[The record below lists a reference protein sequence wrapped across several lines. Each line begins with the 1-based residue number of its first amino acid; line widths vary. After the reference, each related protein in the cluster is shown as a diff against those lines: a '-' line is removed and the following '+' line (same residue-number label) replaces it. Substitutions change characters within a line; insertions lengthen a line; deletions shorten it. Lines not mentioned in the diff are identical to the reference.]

1 MTSPRIADLTTA
13 AVGGPARH
21 YVRAES
27 EQEVVDAVA
36 AADTAGRD
44 VLVVGGGSNLIAA
57 DAGFAGTVVHVLSRG
72 VEVLED
78 GPDGVLLEVQAGH
91 PWDELVA
98 EAVAGGLVGIEA
110 LSGIPGTT
118 GATPVQNVGAY
129 GQEVAQTVDLVRAW
143 DRQERCVREFAPAEL
158 EFSYRDSALK
168 RSTVAGSPRFVVLAV
183 RFRLGRGT
191 DGAPVRYGELA
202 RRLGIAVGE
211 RAPLGQVRKTVL
223 ALRAGKGMVLDPQ
236 DRDTYSTGSF
246 FTNPVLPADALGERL
261 PADAPRFPVV
271 DAEGR
276 PLEDRVKL
284 SAAWL
289 IDHAGFGKG
298 FGLPGTRNELLDLD
312 GAAVA
317 GGRASLSTKH
327 TLALTNRG
335 GASAQ
340 DLMALARTV
349 RDGVASVYGVD
360 LVAEPVIVG
369 TAV

>member
-1 MTSPRIADLTTA
+1 MTSPRLAELTTA

-21 YVRAES
+21 YVRAET
-27 EQEVVDAVA
+27 EQAVVDAL
-36 AADTAGRD
+36 ADADAAGRP
-44 VLVVGGGSNLIAA
+44 VLVVGGGSNLIAS
-57 DAGFAGTVVHVLSRG
+57 DAGYAGSVVHVATRG
-72 VEVLED
+72 VDTVAED
-78 GPDGVLLEVQAGH
+78 PDGVLLEVQAGH
-91 PWDELVA
+91 SWDELVA
-98 EAVAGGLVGIEA
+98 GAVARGLVGVEA

-129 GQEVAQTVDLVRAW
+129 GQEVAQTIRLVRAW
-143 DRQERCVREFAPAEL
+143 DRREQRVRDFSPAEL

-168 RSTVAGSPRFVVLAV
+168 RSTVDGSPRFVVLAV
-183 RFRLGRGT
+183 RFRLERGAES
-191 DGAPVRYGELA
+191 APVRYGELA
-202 RRLGIAVGE
+202 RRLGVEVGQ
-211 RAPLGQVRKTVL
+211 RAPLALVRQTVL
-223 ALRAGKGMVLDPQ
+223 ALRAGKGMVLDPG

-246 FTNPVLPADALGERL
+246 FTNPVLPAGALGDRV

-271 DAEGR
+271 DATGR
-276 PLEDRVKL
+276 VLEDRVKL

-289 IDHAGFGKG
+289 IDRAGFGKG

-312 GAAVA
+312 GGAVA
-317 GGRASLSTKH
+317 GGRAALSTKH

-335 GASAQ
+335 GASAE

>member
-1 MTSPRIADLTTA
+1 MDSPRIAELTTA
-13 AVGGPARH
+13 AVGGPAHH
-21 YVRAES
+21 YVRADA
-27 EQEVVDAVA
+27 EQDVVDAVA
-36 AADTAGRD
+36 AADAEGRP

-57 DAGFAGTVVHVLSRG
+57 DAGFAGTVVHVASRG
-72 VEVLED
+72 ADVVAEEPGAAV
-78 GPDGVLLEVQAGH
+78 LEVQAGH
-91 PWDELVA
+91 PWDDLVA
-98 EAVAGGLVGIEA
+98 AAVAQGLVGIEA

-129 GQEVAQTVDLVRAW
+129 GQEVAQTVELVRAW
-143 DRQERCVREFAPAEL
+143 DRHEARVREFTPAEL
-158 EFSYRDSALK
+158 AFSYRDSVLK
-168 RSTVAGSPRFVVLAV
+168 RTTVEGSPRFVVLAV
-183 RFRLGRGT
+183 RFRLARGAES
-191 DGAPVRYGELA
+191 APVRYAELA
-202 RRLGIAVGE
+202 RRLGVAVGE
-211 RAPLGQVRKTVL
+211 RAPLAEVRDTVL
-223 ALRAGKGMVLDPQ
+223 ALRAGKGMVLDPA

-246 FTNPVLPADALGERL
+246 FTNPILPADLLGERV
-261 PADAPRFPVV
+261 PADAPRFPVA
-271 DAEGR
+271 DAAGR
-276 PLEDRVKL
+276 LLEDRVKL

-298 FGLPGTRNELLDLD
+298 FGLPGTRNEVLGLD

-335 GASAQ
+335 GASAE
-340 DLMALARTV
+340 DLMLLARTV

>member
-1 MTSPRIADLTTA
+1 MTTPHLADLTTA

-21 YVRAES
+21 YVRAET
-27 EQEVVDAVA
+27 EQAVVDAVA
-36 AADTAGRD
+36 EADAAGRD
-44 VLVVGGGSNLIAA
+44 VLVVGGGSNLITA
-57 DAGFAGTVVHVLSRG
+57 DAGYAGTVVHVASRG
-72 VEVLED
+72 VQAVAED
-78 GPDGVLLEVQAGH
+78 AGGVLLEVQAGH
-91 PWDELVA
+91 SWDELVA
-98 EAVAGGLVGIEA
+98 QAVAEGLVGIEA

-129 GQEVAQTVDLVRAW
+129 GQEVAQTVELVRVW
-143 DRQERCVREFAPAEL
+143 DRHERRVREFAPAEL
-158 EFSYRDSALK
+158 AFAYRDSALK
-168 RSTVAGSPRFVVLAV
+168 RSTVDGSPRHVVLAV
-183 RFRLGRGT
+183 RFRLARGA
-191 DGAPVRYGELA
+191 DSAPVRYGELA
-202 RRLGIAVGE
+202 RRLGVEVGE
-211 RAPLGQVRKTVL
+211 RAPLARVRETVL
-223 ALRAGKGMVLDPQ
+223 ALRAGKGMVLDPA

-246 FTNPVLPADALGERL
+246 FTNPILPAAALGDRL

-271 DAEGR
+271 DAAGN
-276 PLEDRVKL
+276 PLAGRVKL

-298 FGLPGTRNELLDLD
+298 FGLPGTRNEVLDLD

-335 GASAQ
+335 DASAA

-369 TAV
+369 TGV

>member
-1 MTSPRIADLTTA
+1 MTSPRIAELTTA
-13 AVGGPARH
+13 AVGGPARR
-21 YVRAES
+21 YVRAGS
-27 EQEVVDAVA
+27 EQAVLDAVA
-36 AADTAGRD
+36 EADATGRA

-57 DAGFAGTVVHVLSRG
+57 DAGFEGTVVHVVSRG
-72 VEVLED
+72 VRTVAE
-78 GPDGVLLEVQAGH
+78 GPGGALLEVQAGH

-98 EAVAGGLVGIEA
+98 QAVAQELVGIEA

-129 GQEVAQTVDLVRAW
+129 GQEVAQTVELVRAW
-143 DRQERCVREFAPAEL
+143 DRHERRVREFVPAEL
-158 EFSYRDSALK
+158 AFSYRDSALK
-168 RSTVAGSPRFVVLAV
+168 RSTRAGSPRFVVLAV
-183 RFRLGRGT
+183 RFRLERGAL
-191 DGAPVRYGELA
+191 GAPVRYGELA
-202 RRLGIAVGE
+202 RRLGVEVGE
-211 RAPLGQVRKTVL
+211 RAPLARVREAVL
-223 ALRAGKGMVLDPQ
+223 ALRAGKGMVLDPA

-246 FTNPVLPADALGERL
+246 FTNPILPVAALGDGL

-271 DAEGR
+271 DAAGN
-276 PLEDRVKL
+276 PLGDRVKL

-289 IDHAGFGKG
+289 IDHAGFGRG
-298 FGLPGTRNELLDLD
+298 FGLPGTRNEVLDLD

-335 GASAQ
+335 DASAE

-360 LVAEPVIVG
+360 LVAEPVLVG
-369 TAV
+369 TRI

>member
-13 AVGGPARH
+13 AVGGPAHH

-27 EQEVVDAVA
+27 EQAVVDAVA
-36 AADTAGRD
+36 AADAAGRD

-72 VEVLED
+72 VEVLAD
-78 GPDGVLLEVQAGH
+78 DPGTALLEVQAGH
-91 PWDELVA
+91 SWDELVA
-98 EAVAGGLVGIEA
+98 QAVAEGLVGIEA

-129 GQEVAQTVDLVRAW
+129 GQEVAQTVELVRVL
-143 DRQERCVREFAPAEL
+143 DREERRVREFAPADL
-158 EFSYRDSALK
+158 AFSYRDSALK
-168 RSTVAGSPRFVVLAV
+168 RSTVAGSPRHVVLAV
-183 RFRLGRGT
+183 RFRLEHGT
-191 DGAPVRYGELA
+191 ESAPVRYGELA
-202 RRLGIAVGE
+202 RRLGVQVGE
-211 RAPLGQVRKTVL
+211 RAPLEQVRETVL
-223 ALRAGKGMVLDPQ
+223 ALRAGKGMVLDPD

-246 FTNPVLPADALGERL
+246 FTNPILRADALGERL

-271 DAEGR
+271 DAAGR

-335 GASAQ
+335 GASTQ
-340 DLMALARTV
+340 YLMALARTV
-349 RDGVASVYGVD
+349 RDGVATVYGVD